1 MSEQILAVVIE
12 IVRQNVLDNENDD
25 LGFIISSEMPLF
37 GEGAVIDSLTLVN
50 VIVDIEDAL
59 LSKFNK
65 AVCLTDDDAVFR
77 EPSPFTSVK
86 TLVDYIA
93 ELLVDL

>member
-12 IVRQNVLDNENDD
+12 VVRQNVLDNENDD
-25 LGFIISSEMPLF
+25 NGFIVSSEMPLF

-50 VIVDIEDAL
+50 VIVDIEDVL

-65 AVCLTDDDAVFR
+65 SVCLTDDEAVFR

-86 TLVDYIA
+86 TLVDYIV